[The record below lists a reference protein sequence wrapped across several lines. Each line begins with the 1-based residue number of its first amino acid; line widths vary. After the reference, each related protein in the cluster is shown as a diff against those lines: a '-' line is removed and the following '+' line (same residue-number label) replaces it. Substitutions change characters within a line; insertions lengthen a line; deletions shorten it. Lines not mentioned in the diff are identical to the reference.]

1 MKNQNECLAL
11 GDLLHLNGPRCG
23 EGAQA
28 ESRIVLSSSDE
39 NRLLLS
45 SDSAF
50 LMGEAVTR
58 AREHLLSRTPA
69 PSEGQAK
76 HRALGP
82 AVREHG
88 PEGAGQLCPELESS
102 EGQTAASSVLF
113 SLSAPGSEPE
123 PLP

>member
-1 MKNQNECLAL
+1 MKNQNECLTL
-11 GDLLHLNGPRCG
+11 GDFFHLNGPHC
-23 EGAQA
+23 EEEAQA
-28 ESRIVLSSSDE
+28 ESRFVLSSSDE
-39 NRLLLS
+39 NCLFLS

-50 LMGEAVTR
+50 LTGEAVTR
-58 AREHLLSRTPA
+58 ARERLLSRSPA

-88 PEGAGQLCPELESS
+88 PERAGQLCPELESS
-102 EGQTAASSVLF
+102 VGQTAASSVLF